1 MKELVKLNPEQHKFV
16 IGIDFGHGET
26 SAAMCPIQWEVA
38 AGESTMP
45 RQDIRIN
52 PANTGNENVI
62 VSAISQVND
71 QKPQIGE
78 NAFNSE
84 QMVDGAKLRVCFK
97 EPPKDL
103 NGEKEQ
109 LMIQF
114 MCAIY
119 SKIRDIYVDELTDT
133 NHIVYIAR
141 PSGWTQPDT
150 KNLYCQMALEAGIP
164 LAGLTSESRAAIFYA
179 RNSPQ
184 ISFKNDIQKGAI
196 VADLGSSTLD
206 LTYLS
211 TDNKPVDY
219 GYNVGAS
226 IVDRIIFEDQIL
238 PNEGVQRLLANH
250 PQYENALLYRARTIK
265 EDAYKKSSTNSE
277 IDMSFMLRN
286 VISRDCP
293 DFGSLKNVFVIVE
306 YESLAQLNKV
316 IEERR
321 HYITSIKDALEDF
334 RKKHIPGRTVSGVFL
349 TGGASRMNFV
359 RDLVSEAYKLDPDRV
374 KADPENPSLTIS
386 RGIAMLGRAD
396 ALSFNLQQKLIA
408 ATDNIDYSTY
418 QKTFLNKLADAL
430 VSEIWPVISAKAT
443 EFKNSSL
450 DLCLQDLISNIV
462 AEVNGNMVEGA
473 AKTALKATIGEKTNA
488 LRDQLNQIIDIYAPG
503 SEISEVDVDEI
514 DVEIEH
520 IDELNETL
528 KSVVVDIVNDIPDIL
543 AFALFFIFAYF
554 ILIGTIFYW
563 IYELLKTLWQSPEE
577 AKVEETIQKAKA
589 EQKRREELQKPRS
602 KRDREKL
609 YKGINK
615 DSADIKSKLKK
626 SILDALDPKTDLGKQ
641 LASSV
646 DPLFKSYTR
655 AFIDKNVD
663 AVRIPIE

>member
-26 SAAMCPIQWEVA
+26 SAALCPIQWEVA

-62 VSAISQVND
+62 VSAISQVGG

-84 QMVDGAKLRVCFK
+84 QMVDGARLRVCFK
-97 EPPKDL
+97 EPPRDL

-114 MCAIY
+114 MSAIY

-141 PSGWTQPDT
+141 PSGWTQPDI

-238 PNEGVQRLLANH
+238 PNEGVQRLLASH

-265 EDAYKKSSTNSE
+265 EDAYKKANANSE

-293 DFGSLKNVFVIVE
+293 DYNSLKNEYVIVE

-316 IEERR
+316 IEDKR
-321 HYITSIKDALEDF
+321 HYITSIKNALEDF
-334 RKKHIPGRTVSGVFL
+334 QKNHIPGKTISGVFL

-359 RDLVSEAYKLDPDRV
+359 CDLVSETYKLNPDRV
-374 KADPENPSLTIS
+374 KIDPENPSLTIS

-396 ALSFNLQQKLIA
+396 ALSFHLQQKLIA
-408 ATDNIDYSTY
+408 VTNDIDYSTY
-418 QKTFLNKLADAL
+418 HNTFLNKLADAL
-430 VSEIWPVISAKAT
+430 VSEIWPLISAKALD
-443 EFKNSSL
+443 FKNASENL
-450 DLCLQDLISNIV
+450 NLQDLISKIV
-462 AEVNGNMVEGA
+462 AEVDGDMVDKS
-473 AKTALKATIGEKTNA
+473 AKSALKDTIGEKTNA
-488 LRDQLNQIIDIYAPG
+488 LRGQLNQIIDIYAPG
-503 SEISEVDVDEI
+503 SEISEVDVSEI
-514 DVEIEH
+514 DMEIEH
-520 IDELNETL
+520 IDELNQTL
-528 KSVVVDIVNDIPDIL
+528 QNVVVEIVDDIPGIL

-554 ILIGTIFYW
+554 ILIGTVLYG
-563 IYELLKTLWQSPEE
+563 IYELLKSLLQSPEE
-577 AKVEETIQKAKA
+577 AKVEETMQKVKA
-589 EQKRREELQKPRS
+589 EQKRHEELQKPRT
-602 KRDREKL
+602 KREREKL

-615 DSADIKSKLKK
+615 NSEDIKSKLKS
-626 SILDALDPKTDLGKQ
+626 SILSSLDPKTDLGKQ

-646 DPLFKSYTR
+646 DPLFKSYTQ
-655 AFIDKNVD
+655 AFVDKNVD